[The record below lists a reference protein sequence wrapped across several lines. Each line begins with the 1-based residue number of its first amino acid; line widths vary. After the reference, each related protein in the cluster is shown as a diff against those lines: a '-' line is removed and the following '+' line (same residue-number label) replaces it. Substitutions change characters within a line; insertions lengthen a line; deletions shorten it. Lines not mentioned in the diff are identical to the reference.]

1 MVHRHLDQV
10 LRDEFDIVGAG
21 RGERSAATEQH
32 KHDRA
37 SLLHPTAGDVR
48 GS

>member
-1 MVHRHLDQV
+1 MIHRHFDQV

-21 RGERSAATEQH
+21 RGDGSAAAEQR

-37 SLLHPTAGDVR
+37 TLLHSTAGDVR
-48 GS
+48 GW

>member
-1 MVHRHLDQV
+1 MVHRHFDQV

-21 RGERSAATEQH
+21 RGNRPAATEQR

-37 SLLHPTAGDVR
+37 SLRYCGFAR
-48 GS
+48 